1 MGLAPHQ
8 GFEVEVGAVCLPF
21 CPSTMTRH
29 NQCVPLLEEVQHG
42 PLTDAEP
49 GPTLWVSH
57 WLDWSAGEFWNLPV
71 STSPELATDMWIWL
85 LDGTRDPNS
94 DPHAVWQALY

>member
-1 MGLAPHQ
+1 MLA
-8 GFEVEVGAVCLPF
+8 LPPF
-21 CPSTMTRH
+21 HHTKTQSMEDPA
-29 NQCVPLLEEVQHG
+29 LG
-42 PLTDAEP
+42 
-49 GPTLWVSH
+49 VSH
-57 WLDWSAGEFWNLPV
+57 GLDWSASEFWDLPV